1 MNSRSYKVIFV
12 LLSFSLLVILLLQG
26 FWIRNF
32 YSQKADEFNRTIYQL
47 LSDVSTKLNERENIH
62 FIKQSSGLKTKLT
75 KKSSKK
81 NNDVKVVVSSST
93 SSDNINA
100 IAGIDVLHEMAMEAG
115 PGQNNRIIISDS
127 MVSVNGGHQTI
138 VINKRVSKAIPK
150 KQDLDK
156 LMDKMMMEIQ
166 TIDVSPIEEIKP
178 DSLKSMIKKELA
190 SKGIL
195 IPFEFQL
202 RKQDKNTDKI
212 FVQSEGFKDTGKIY
226 KADLSNKRIFSDHNY
241 LYLQFPGEDDYLL
254 SSMKNILL
262 LSALFSL
269 LIIIV
274 FYLTL
279 KTILKQKRISE
290 IKNDFINNMTHELKT
305 PIATISLAIDA
316 INNPQV
322 KSDQARFHQY
332 TAILKEE
339 NRKLNNHVERVL
351 QMALIDKGNLQLHKT
366 HVDLSAII
374 HASINTHK
382 LQAEHFNGQ
391 ILFEGA
397 QTPVFIIGD
406 EFHLLAAF
414 NNLLDNALKYSKEN
428 CLVQI
433 ALHKT
438 GTGLIITIKDNGIGI
453 EPDHQKKIFEKF
465 YRVQG
470 GNLHD
475 VKGFGL
481 GLSYVRSIIES
492 HNGSI
497 ELQSEKGKGSTFT
510 IKLPANEA

>member
-1 MNSRSYKVIFV
+1 MNSRAYKVIFV

-32 YSQKADEFNRTIYQL
+32 YIQKADEFDRIVYQL
-47 LSDVSTKLNERENIH
+47 LFDVSAKLNERENIH
-62 FIKQSSGLKTKLT
+62 FIKQSAGLKTKSP
-75 KKSSKK
+75 KKS
-81 NNDVKVVVSSST
+81 NNVKVVVSSSA
-93 SSDNINA
+93 SVRNINS
-100 IAGIDVLHEMAMEAG
+100 IAGVDVLQGLEIDTTLDR
-115 PGQNNRIIISDS
+115 NNQVIISDS
-127 MVSVNGGHQTI
+127 AVSINNGHQTI
-138 VINKRVSKAIPK
+138 VVNKRVSRGMPK
-150 KQDLDK
+150 KQELDK

-166 TIDVSPIEEIKP
+166 TIDVSPIEDIKP
-178 DSLKSMIKKELA
+178 DSLKSMINKELT
-190 SKGIL
+190 SKGIS

-212 FVQSEGFKDTGKIY
+212 FVRSEGFKETEKTY

-241 LYLQFPGEDDYLL
+241 LYLQFPGEEDYLFA
-254 SSMKNILL
+254 SMKNILL

-269 LIIIV
+269 LIITI

-279 KTILKQKRISE
+279 NTILKQKRISE

-305 PIATISLAIDA
+305 PIATTSLAIDA
-316 INNPQV
+316 ISNPQV
-322 KSDQARFHQY
+322 KNDHERFNQY

-351 QMALIDKGNLQLHKT
+351 QMAMIDKGNLQLHKKR
-366 HVDLSAII
+366 VDLAAII
-374 HASINTHK
+374 NSSINTHK
-382 LQAEHFNGQ
+382 LQAEHCNGQLLFNGT
-391 ILFEGA
+391 
-397 QTPVFIIGD
+397 QTPAFVIGD

-414 NNLLDNALKYSKEN
+414 NNLLDNALKYSTGN
-428 CLVQI
+428 CLVHI
-433 ALHKT
+433 SLHKT
-438 GTGLIITIKDNGIGI
+438 GTNFIITIKDNGIGI
-453 EPDHQKKIFEKF
+453 DAGHQEKVFEKF

-481 GLSYVRSIIES
+481 GLSYVKSIIES

-510 IKLPANEA
+510 VKFPANET

>member
-1 MNSRSYKVIFV
+1 MNSRAYKIIFV

-26 FWIRNF
+26 FWIWNF
-32 YSQKADEFNRTIYQL
+32 YIQKTEEFKRAIYQS
-47 LSDVSTKLNERENIH
+47 LSDVATKLNERENIH
-62 FIKQSSGLKTKLT
+62 FIKQSVKPKAKIT
-75 KKSSKK
+75 KKGKS
-81 NNDVKVVVSSST
+81 VKVVVSSSA
-93 SSDNINA
+93 SSGSKVSLGDMDILSHLSM
-100 IAGIDVLHEMAMEAG
+100 DTLFS
-115 PGQNNRIIISDS
+115 NNQQIIVSDS
-127 MVSVNGGHQTI
+127 MVSVNNNHHQTLI
-138 VINKRVSKAIPK
+138 VNKRTSKNVPK
-150 KQDLDK
+150 IELDN

-166 TIDVSPIEEIKP
+166 TIDVSPIEDIKP

-190 SKGIL
+190 SKGID

-202 RKQDKNTDKI
+202 RKQDKSTDKI
-212 FVQSEGFKDTGKIY
+212 FTQSVGFKDIAKTY

-241 LYLQFPGEDDYLL
+241 LYLQFPGEDDYLF

-262 LSALFSL
+262 LSALFSF
-269 LIIIV
+269 LIIII

-279 KTILKQKRISE
+279 KTILKQKRLSE

-305 PIATISLAIDA
+305 PIATIALAIDA

-322 KSDQARFHQY
+322 KSDHARFDQY
-332 TAILKEE
+332 TSILKEE

-351 QMALIDKGNLQLHKT
+351 QMALIDKGHLQLHKT
-366 HVDLSAII
+366 RIDLLAII
-374 HASINTHK
+374 NASINTHK
-382 LQAEHFNGQ
+382 LQAEHCNGR
-391 ILFEGA
+391 ILFEEA
-397 QTPVFIIGD
+397 QTQAFIIGD

-414 NNLLDNALKYSKEN
+414 NNLLDNALKYSNGN
-428 CLVQI
+428 CQVRI
-433 ALHKT
+433 SLHKT
-438 GTGLIITIKDNGIGI
+438 GTDLIITIKDNGIGI
-453 EPDHQKKIFEKF
+453 ETDHHKKVFEKF

-481 GLSYVRSIIES
+481 GLSYVKSIIES

-497 ELQSEKGKGSTFT
+497 DLQSEKGKGSTFI